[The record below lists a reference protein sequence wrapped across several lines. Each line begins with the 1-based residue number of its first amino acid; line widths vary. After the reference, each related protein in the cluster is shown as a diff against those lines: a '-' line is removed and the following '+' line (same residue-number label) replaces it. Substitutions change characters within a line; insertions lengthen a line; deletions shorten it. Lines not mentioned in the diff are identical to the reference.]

1 MSCYKLFGT
10 GSPSPT
16 DNGAEKPSQSA
27 SLTAL
32 PEGEPRDEAFAE
44 LQFLRGSVCFSLH
57 TFPAALARCVPY
69 LLFVILKQRAVP
81 VNRYGHDFFD
91 LFAQKNLLIERAR
104 GLAPCTHSPLL
115 CCAAFL
121 HSFSSSQNKEPYRQA
136 GTALRFGRK
145 ERIYRSRKVAN

>member
-32 PEGEPRDEAFAE
+32 PEGEPRNEAFAE
-44 LQFLRGSVCFSLH
+44 FQFLRGSVCFSLH
-57 TFPAALARCVPY
+57 TFPAALARCVPSF
-69 LLFVILKQRAVP
+69 LFVIPKQRAVP
-81 VNRYGHDFFD
+81 VNRYGRIFS
-91 LFAQKNLLIERAR
+91 FAKVKNQRIERAR

-115 CCAAFL
+115 WRAAFF